1 MPLSHVGSSRPRR
14 SGSHHTTA
22 SSASGERASGNTT
35 PPSGAASSR
44 GAPLPAAANQRPTA
58 QVATERRDA
67 ESRVMR
73 GPLVSWSY
81 RYDVKSI
88 ATERWPTV
96 GLATGAGAAGRLAG
110 SSQAA
115 RGVGPAVGR
124 DVVVGW

>member
-1 MPLSHVGSSRPRR
+1 
-14 SGSHHTTA
+14 
-22 SSASGERASGNTT
+22 
-35 PPSGAASSR
+35 
-44 GAPLPAAANQRPTA
+44 LPAAANQRPTA

-124 DVVVGW
+124 DVVVGSIPGVAPDTAGVVDPRAIAALDAGEAPGLGVAAVEWK